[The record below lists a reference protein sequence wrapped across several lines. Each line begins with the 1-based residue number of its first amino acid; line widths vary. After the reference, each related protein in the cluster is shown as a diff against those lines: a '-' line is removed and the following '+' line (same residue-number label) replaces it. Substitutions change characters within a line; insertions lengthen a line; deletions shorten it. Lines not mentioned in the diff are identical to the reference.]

1 MTHASFF
8 CNVKI
13 RHCRLLQKWSQ
24 KCLMECVFLP
34 SYLLEPYEK
43 LLTPEARK
51 LLEQQALDCLKNA
64 KTEADRKECVKNLP
78 KNLRKEI
85 LDKNSLEAYKTPQNS
100 RTNPLIKETPKLLSL
115 RERSW
120 KNQRFTETITLSP
133 KKANSKYNDLQ
144 ERLPFLCFM
153 ACSLQCWSAP

>member
-1 MTHASFF
+1 M
-8 CNVKI
+8 C
-13 RHCRLLQKWSQ
+13 
-24 KCLMECVFLP
+24 FLP

-85 LDKNSLEAYKTPQNS
+85 LNKNSLEAYKTPQS
-100 RTNPLIKETPKLLSL
+100 QGQTRLKRKPLS
-115 RERSW
+115 
-120 KNQRFTETITLSP
+120 F
-133 KKANSKYNDLQ
+133 
-144 ERLPFLCFM
+144 
-153 ACSLQCWSAP
+153 